1 MSDSALVWER
11 PEPPERPALSPLSR
25 DRIVAAAV
33 ALADAEG
40 LEAVSI
46 RKVAAALDAGPM
58 RLYRYVD
65 TKEELLELMVDAV
78 YAEIPAPA
86 GSTWREAVR
95 SAARGVR
102 EAALAHEWF
111 ADLVGG
117 RPRFGPA
124 SLAHTNAL
132 LTAIRSAPGVPD
144 VDTAMRI
151 AEALSLV
158 LTGAIRKE
166 VTERRA
172 ERASGQNERQWQSTS
187 GPYLERM
194 LATGRYETLAEAV
207 RDARHLD
214 AAAVFEQG
222 LDYLLDGIE
231 ANLAAQGTSK
241 RPQGLSGDPAGRLG
255 SRNIR
260 AAADT

>member
-33 ALADAEG
+33 TLADAEG

-65 TKEELLELMVDAV
+65 TKEELLDLMVDAV

-86 GSTWREAVR
+86 GPTWREAVR

-102 EAALAHEWF
+102 GAALAHEWF
-111 ADLVGG
+111 ADLLGG

-124 SLAHTNAL
+124 ALAYANAQL
-132 LTAIRSAPGVPD
+132 AAIRSAPGVPD
-144 VDTAMRI
+144 IDTAMRI
-151 AEALSLV
+151 AEALALV
-158 LTGAIRKE
+158 LTGAVRKE
-166 VTERRA
+166 VAERRA
-172 ERASGQNERQWQSTS
+172 ERASGQSERQWQAAT
-187 GPYLERM
+187 GPYMERM
-194 LATGRYETLAEAV
+194 LATGRYDTLAEAV
-207 RDARHLD
+207 RDASHLD
-214 AAAVFEQG
+214 AAEVFELG
-222 LDYLLDGIE
+222 LDFLLDGIE
-231 ANLAAQGTSK
+231 ANLK
-241 RPQGLSGDPAGRLG
+241 R
-255 SRNIR
+255 
-260 AAADT
+260 

>member
-1 MSDSALVWER
+1 MSDSTLVWDR
-11 PEPPERPALSPLSR
+11 PEPPERPAPSLLSR
-25 DRIVAAAV
+25 ARIVAAAV

-65 TKEELLELMVDAV
+65 TKEELLLLMVDAV
-78 YAEIPAPA
+78 YAEMPAPA
-86 GSTWREAVR
+86 GRTWREAVR

-111 ADLVGG
+111 ADLLGG
-117 RPRFGPA
+117 RPHLGPA
-124 SLAHTNAL
+124 TLAHADAL
-132 LTAIRSAPGVPD
+132 LAAIRSDPGVPD
-144 VDTAMRI
+144 IDTAMRI
-151 AEALSLV
+151 TEALALV
-158 LTGAIRKE
+158 LNGAVRKE
-166 VTERRA
+166 VAERRA
-172 ERASGQNERQWQSTS
+172 ERASGKSEAQWQAAS

-214 AAAVFEQG
+214 AAEIFELG

-231 ANLAAQGTSK
+231 ANL
-241 RPQGLSGDPAGRLG
+241 P
-255 SRNIR
+255 SRDR
-260 AAADT
+260 RR